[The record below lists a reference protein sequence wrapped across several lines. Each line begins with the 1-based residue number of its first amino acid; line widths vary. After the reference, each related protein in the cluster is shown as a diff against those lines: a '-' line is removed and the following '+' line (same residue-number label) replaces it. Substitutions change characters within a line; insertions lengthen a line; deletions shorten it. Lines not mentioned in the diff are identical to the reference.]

1 MFMEPD
7 LFSFGNKIA
16 CAGVSVWAIPAMISA
31 TFLLRVLGVG
41 RTLSRFQHP
50 EWIFHFIFDQE

>member
-16 CAGVSVWAIPAMISA
+16 CTGVSVWAIPAMISA
-31 TFLLRVLGVG
+31 TFLLRVLGLG
-41 RTLSRFQHP
+41 GTYLDLSIRN
-50 EWIFHFIFDQE
+50 EYSISYI